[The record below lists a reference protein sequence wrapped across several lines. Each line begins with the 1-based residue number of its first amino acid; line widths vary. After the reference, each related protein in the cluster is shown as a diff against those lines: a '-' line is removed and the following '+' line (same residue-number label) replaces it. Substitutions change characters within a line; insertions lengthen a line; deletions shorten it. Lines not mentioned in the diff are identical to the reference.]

1 MTTIPNLE
9 GVERGVNGLGD
20 GDVGGG
26 DVRQAEERETVAAQ
40 GDDDAHD
47 VEEA

>member
-1 MTTIPNLE
+1 M
-9 GVERGVNGLGD
+9 
-20 GDVGGG
+20 GGG